1 MAEENAKKEEK
12 GFFTEARIEVFCAI
26 FLGITAILTAWA
38 SWIGSLHG
46 GNQATNY
53 TKSNNLASEGNSEY
67 NSGLQ
72 LYLSDL
78 MAYNTMMEYAFDR
91 EIAESNGNAEE
102 AALIDAKLDN
112 YTEENC
118 SEILMDGFDWMNQNE
133 GSVSPFDMPGII
145 DRYYETAEEL
155 LEESRTVL
163 EEGMKDNA
171 NGDAYN
177 LVNVI
182 YSLVLFLLGIV
193 GIFRKL
199 PNRAVVLII
208 AVVAMILAT
217 IYMCTIPLPTG
228 FSFANFF

>member
-1 MAEENAKKEEK
+1 MAEENVKKEEK
-12 GFFTEARIEVFCAI
+12 GFFTEARIEILCAI

-78 MAYNTMMEYAFDR
+78 MAYNTMVEYLYDQ
-91 EIAESNGNAEE
+91 EIAEMNGNKEE
-102 AALIDAKLDN
+102 AELIEEKLAN
-112 YTEENC
+112 YSDENC
-118 SEILMDGFDWMNQNE
+118 SEILQDGIDWMTANDA
-133 GSVSPFDMPGII
+133 VSPFDMPGLI
-145 DRYYETAEEL
+145 DRYYEDAEAL
-155 LEESRTVL
+155 LEESRAIL
-163 EEGMKDNA
+163 EEGMSDNA
-171 NGDAYN
+171 HGDAYN

-193 GIFRKL
+193 GIFRRL

-208 AVVAMILAT
+208 AVIAMILAT

-228 FSFANFF
+228 FSFSNFF

>member
-1 MAEENAKKEEK
+1 MAEENVKKEEK
-12 GFFTEARIEVFCAI
+12 GFFTEARIEILCAI

-53 TKSNNLASEGNSEY
+53 TKSNNLASEGNSMY
-67 NSGLQ
+67 NEGLQ
-72 LYLSDL
+72 RYLSDM
-78 MAYNTMMEYAFDR
+78 MAYNTMMEYLYDR
-91 EIAESNGNAEE
+91 EIADMKGEKEE
-102 AALIDAKLDN
+102 AALIDEKLEK
-112 YTEENC
+112 YQVENC
-118 SEILMDGFDWMNQNE
+118 SEILQEGLDWYNE
-133 GSVSPFDMPGII
+133 DESRYSPFDMPGII
-145 DRYYETAEEL
+145 DRYYEDAAAA
-155 LEESRTVL
+155 LEESRVVL
-163 EEGMKDNA
+163 EEGMQDNA
-171 NGDAYN
+171 HGDAYN

-193 GIFRKL
+193 GIFKKL
-199 PNRAVVLII
+199 PNRAAVLII